1 MSVCIAIVSNQ
12 LEMVAEKLDN
22 SKFKYKFLYDSE
34 DKEKT
39 IKYYNLQLLN
49 DCVMFT
55 GLARQM
61 RNNKMKVNGD
71 EVTTFWNNM
80 FDTIFNEG
88 RQIAIVNDYAENDN
102 MVLVIPTTF
111 HDYTQRSGNTDTTL
125 NDYQLETFMKCLR
138 NKFMDNEGINMVF
151 WDEYNMYDFK
161 DVDPDKTFFNMKQ
174 NMIKD
179 NLKGDFKAQI
189 YKTFIEA
196 YKFRMISYYT
206 KLRDFGLED
215 IMRKLNDLG
224 YLDSRFDSELYLYEE
239 EARRLLAKRLCAISF
254 KTDIELLIKE
264 GILDGNKIT
273 YKLDV

>member
-1 MSVCIAIVSNQ
+1 
-12 LEMVAEKLDN
+12 
-22 SKFKYKFLYDSE
+22 
-34 DKEKT
+34 
-39 IKYYNLQLLN
+39 
-49 DCVMFT
+49 
-55 GLARQM
+55 
-61 RNNKMKVNGD
+61 
-71 EVTTFWNNM
+71 
-80 FDTIFNEG
+80 
-88 RQIAIVNDYAENDN
+88 
-102 MVLVIPTTF
+102 
-111 HDYTQRSGNTDTTL
+111 
-125 NDYQLETFMKCLR
+125 
-138 NKFMDNEGINMVF
+138 
-151 WDEYNMYDFK
+151 
-161 DVDPDKTFFNMKQ
+161 MKQ